1 METYVI
7 DASVGLKWYFDEAGK
22 ESADFLADQLR
33 EKKIQLVV
41 PEFFYAECANVLRT
55 KVRRRMIKSADA
67 IKMLDELLQLPLK
80 RYSDWELS
88 DSALEDALQWDLT
101 VYDAMYVALAEIYVA
116 PFVTADEQI
125 LKALRNR
132 FDFILPL
139 NEIGSF

>member
-22 ESADFLADQLR
+22 EAADFLADQLR

-55 KVRRRMIKSADA
+55 KVRRGIIKSADA

-88 DSALEDALQWDLT
+88 DSALEDALQWGLT

-139 NEIGSF
+139 NEIR